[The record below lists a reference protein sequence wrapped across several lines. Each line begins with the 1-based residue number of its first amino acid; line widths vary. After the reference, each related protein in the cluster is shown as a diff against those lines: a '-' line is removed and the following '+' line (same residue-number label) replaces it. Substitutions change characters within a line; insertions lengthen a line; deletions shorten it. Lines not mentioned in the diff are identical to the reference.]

1 MIFLFMAPRT
11 RFLNSTAEQ
20 APWPEGS
27 CGHVGGSTALRNRL
41 ARRRPFRSIL
51 VPEVPM
57 LQKRIDGLNDEM
69 QANGE
74 EEDRREGAARYLTRL
89 LEGKF
94 GPLDE
99 ESRRLVEAA
108 DFERLILLTDRMLD
122 AHSVQDVFN
131 D

>member
-1 MIFLFMAPRT
+1 
-11 RFLNSTAEQ
+11 
-20 APWPEGS
+20 
-27 CGHVGGSTALRNRL
+27 
-41 ARRRPFRSIL
+41 
-51 VPEVPM
+51 M

-89 LEGKF
+89 LEMKF

-99 ESRRLVEAA
+99 ESRARVEAA